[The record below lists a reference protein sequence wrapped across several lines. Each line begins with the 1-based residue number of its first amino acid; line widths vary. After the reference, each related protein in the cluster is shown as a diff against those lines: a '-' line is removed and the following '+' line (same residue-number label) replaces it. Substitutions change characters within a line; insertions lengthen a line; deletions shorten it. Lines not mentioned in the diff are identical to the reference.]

1 MEANLHGKLNKM
13 ENMKD
18 DLKEIFKNVNDWLK
32 FAETKNAMLLAFN
45 GVIIFGVSKFFS
57 DNSELKELF
66 YFVGP
71 YYRFVFPVIIAVSIL
86 LLLFSF
92 IPQTKM
98 IKLGEKKKPENVNVL
113 FYDHLETLKPQELL
127 EEVYG
132 TKNPS
137 VTNIEK
143 SYAQQIIVNS
153 EITSRK
159 FDTFKVAAW
168 ITVSGLLL
176 IVPVIFPMI
185 NYYKKRIG
193 KKEINS

>member
-1 MEANLHGKLNKM
+1 MEVDLNGNCNKIT
-13 ENMKD
+13 MKE

-57 DNSELKELF
+57 DNCELKELF

-71 YYRFVFPVIIAVSIL
+71 YYRFVFPVIISVSIL

-98 IKLGEKKKPENVNVL
+98 IKLGEKKKPKNVNVL
-113 FYDHLETLKPQELL
+113 FFDHLETLKPQELL

-132 TKNPS
+132 TTNPS

-193 KKEINS
+193 KKEIKS